1 MPKTEYVS
9 PEALRSFLRSL
20 QQNPY
25 QWPNR
30 YFAWRKPD
38 QTLLIVGVASTQMY
52 QLLKYEFYQ
61 SEGQARYGIP
71 GDYAP
76 RFYDINPRVSHMLS
90 GNVMYDPVER
100 LVSEVRNYTYLGS
113 WDDPDIFMETPHSF
127 SRQRACGRWDLAKE
141 HILGSREEENPPLTH
156 RISDASER
164 SANQPYFL
172 TPNSSKER

>member
-1 MPKTEYVS
+1 MMPSDYVS
-9 PEALRSFLRSL
+9 PEAFHSFLRSL

-38 QTLLIVGVASTQMY
+38 QTLFIIGVTSTQMY

-71 GDYAP
+71 GDYVP
-76 RFYDINPRVSHMLS
+76 KFYDIHPKVSHMLT
-90 GNVMYDPVER
+90 GNVKYDPVDL

-113 WDDPDIFMETPHSF
+113 WDDPDLFMETPHSF
-127 SRQRACGRWDLAKE
+127 AHQRACGRWDLAKE
-141 HILGSREEENPPLTH
+141 HILGNREEEKSPLTD

-164 SANQPYFL
+164 TANQPKIPP
-172 TPNSSKER
+172 PNSSRER